1 MNIVQESERDTGP
14 RGLGTAAL
22 SLWKARPSAS
32 LRIWESAFLPAPPLF
47 SLKETPTHYGQA
59 VSLYKWAG
67 RSERDPKVNNGGS
80 ARAILN
86 A

>member
-1 MNIVQESERDTGP
+1 MNIVQESERGTGP

-59 VSLYKWAG
+59 VSLY
-67 RSERDPKVNNGGS
+67 NGLAAQRGTP
-80 ARAILN
+80 R
-86 A
+86 